1 MFFRPISETVFSRPG
16 IVQMAAK
23 CIACN
28 DLHSTKLGGR
38 MAVRVQLAEL

>member
-1 MFFRPISETVFSRPG
+1 MFFRPISGTVFSSPG
-16 IVQMAAK
+16 MVQMTAK
-23 CIACN
+23 CAACN